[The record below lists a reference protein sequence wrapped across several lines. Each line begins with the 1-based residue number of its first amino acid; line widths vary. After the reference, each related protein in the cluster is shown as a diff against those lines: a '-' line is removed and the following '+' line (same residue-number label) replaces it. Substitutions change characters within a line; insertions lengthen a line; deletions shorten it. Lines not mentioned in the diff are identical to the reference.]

1 MLIDVAFFGI
11 PLLIGICF
19 VGLALREEE
28 ARFWLPAMSILSYC
42 AFYLVGGREVI
53 FYLGGTLMAC
63 SMFL

>member
-28 ARFWLPAMSILSYC
+28 PRFWLPAMSILAYC
-42 AFYLVGGREVI
+42 AFYLAGGREVI
-53 FYLGGTLMAC
+53 FYLGGTLIGC